1 MNRYF
6 LSKTKKTFSLKAAE
20 AARKMCFCKVLSFSF
35 MFLLI
40 KVVIHV
46 YMAVVVTNIVQSTVK
61 TTCAK
66 YSMENVLSAWLDG
79 WDLFVI
85 RVKNL
90 IY

>member
-1 MNRYF
+1 
-6 LSKTKKTFSLKAAE
+6 
-20 AARKMCFCKVLSFSF
+20 MCIQF
-35 MFLLI
+35 MFISI

-79 WDLFVI
+79 WGLFAI

-90 IY
+90 RY